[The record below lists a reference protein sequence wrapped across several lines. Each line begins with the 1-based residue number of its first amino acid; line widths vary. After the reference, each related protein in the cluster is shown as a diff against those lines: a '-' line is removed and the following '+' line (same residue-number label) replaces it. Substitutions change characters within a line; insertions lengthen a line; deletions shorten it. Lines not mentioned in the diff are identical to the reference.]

1 MTVTFE
7 GVHTSLRLAALAG
20 AVALLTACAAAKVDS
35 SKIHVVGAE
44 NFYAGVIGQIGGSH
58 VEVHAVLT
66 NPNTDPHSYES
77 NTTDASAVASA
88 DLIVENGLGYD
99 AFMQKL
105 EAASPRAGRTV
116 INVGQIFG
124 KQPGDDPH
132 LWYRPGTMQRIAQ
145 LIAKELSKR
154 DPANAK
160 AYEANRATF
169 VASLTPWTDAIAGVK
184 RKYHGTAVAVTE
196 PVFNYTASALG
207 LDIRTPVSFQLA
219 VEEGNDPAPQDVTTV
234 TGLLASKSVKA
245 LIYNQQTVEP
255 TTARLLDLAR
265 KNTVPVIGVYETQPT
280 GMTYA
285 QWMKAEVD
293 AVQQAL
299 QSGKSTE
306 KLP

>member
-1 MTVTFE
+1 M
-7 GVHTSLRLAALAG
+7 AA
-20 AVALLTACAAAKVDS
+20 CSAAKVDS
-35 SKIHVVGAE
+35 SKIHTVGAE
-44 NFYAGVIGQIGGSH
+44 NFYADVITQIGGSH
-58 VEVHAVLT
+58 VDVHAILT

-105 EAASPRAGRTV
+105 EAASPRAGRTI
-116 INVGQIFG
+116 INAGQVFG
-124 KQPGDDPH
+124 KHPGDDPH
-132 LWYRPGTMQRIAQ
+132 LWYLPGTMQRIAQ
-145 LIAKELSKR
+145 LIADELSKR

-160 AYEANRATF
+160 EYEANRAKF
-169 VASLTPWTDAIAGVK
+169 VVSLAPWMDAIATAK
-184 RKYHGTAVAVTE
+184 RKYQGTPVAVTE

-219 VEEGNDPAPQDVTTV
+219 VEEGNDPAPQEVSAVTT
-234 TGLLASKSVKA
+234 LLSTKSVKSF
-245 LIYNQQTVEP
+245 IYNQQTVEP

-265 KNTVPVIGVYETQPT
+265 KSSVPVIGVYETQPA

-293 AVQQAL
+293 AVQRAL